1 MVEVA
6 NLTKTYRSRDGQ
18 TVTALSNLSVTI
30 REGEILTVIG
40 PSGCGKTTLLRII
53 AGLVPY
59 ESGEVRV
66 NGRPVG
72 RPGPDRAVVFQNFAL
87 LPWKTALDN
96 IAFGLELQRVSVE
109 VRRER
114 ANEFVKLVGLE
125 GFAQCLP
132 RELSGGMQQ
141 RVGLARALLVAPEI
155 LLMDEPFGQLDD
167 QTRRLMQDQFVAL
180 LAVQPK
186 TVLFIT
192 HSTEEAVRLGDRV
205 LLMTQRP
212 GRVREIIEVPL
223 PRPRT
228 EDVETTREFIDLKTH
243 IWKQL
248 KGMYV

>member
-18 TVTALSNLSVTI
+18 PVTALSNLSMTI
-30 REGEILTVIG
+30 REGETLTVIG

-66 NGRPVG
+66 SGRPVG

-87 LPWKTALDN
+87 VPWKTALDN
-96 IAFGLELQRVSVE
+96 IAFGLELQGVSVE
-109 VRRER
+109 DRRER
-114 ANEFVKLVGLE
+114 AHEFVKLVGLE

>member
-66 NGRPVG
+66 SGRPVG

-114 ANEFVKLVGLE
+114 AREFVKLVGLE

-167 QTRRLMQDQFVAL
+167 QTRRLMQDQFVTL
-180 LAVQPK
+180 LSVQPK

>member
-18 TVTALSNLSVTI
+18 PVTALSNLSVTI

-66 NGRPVG
+66 SGRPVG

-96 IAFGLELQRVSVE
+96 IAFGLELQGVSVE
-109 VRRER
+109 DRRER
-114 ANEFVKLVGLE
+114 AYEFVKLVGLE

-212 GRVREIIEVPL
+212 GRVREIIEVHL

-228 EDVETTREFIDLKTH
+228 EDVETTREFIDLKTY

>member
-6 NLTKTYRSRDGQ
+6 NLTKSYRSRDGQ

-53 AGLVPY
+53 AGLVPF

-66 NGRPVG
+66 SGRPVD

-109 VRRER
+109 ARRER
-114 ANEFVKLVGLE
+114 AREFVKLVGLE

-167 QTRRLMQDQFVAL
+167 QTRHLMQDQFEAL
-180 LAVQPK
+180 LAIQPR